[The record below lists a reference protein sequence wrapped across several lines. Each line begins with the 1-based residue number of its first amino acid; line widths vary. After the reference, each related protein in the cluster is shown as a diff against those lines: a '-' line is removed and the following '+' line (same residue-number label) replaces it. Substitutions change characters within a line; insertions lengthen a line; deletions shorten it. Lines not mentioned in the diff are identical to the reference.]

1 MAKLGILIAH
11 YKEPLEQ
18 LKGMLDSINRQ
29 NIDFNQVKVCI
40 LNDGDDV
47 VFQQSD
53 FDGYNYSIE
62 CSIAERCGTSKMR
75 NKLLGLSKDDFV
87 WFLDSDDYL
96 IDDTLQDVLDEL
108 SSTQNLDLMF
118 VGALWENKKNL
129 TSQFY
134 PDYYSFSIMGCSIFR
149 REFLINNNISSDE
162 SVFLAGDVILETLPK
177 YYTGNRKRLN
187 KPVLFYRYHPMSAVH
202 NRKNNG
208 WYDQAQ
214 IVMCH
219 LIERLISD
227 GKIQEAYYE
236 YLHYVFTYNSKKVH
250 DAFKDYFQELG
261 MYTINFKMD
270 LR

>member
-1 MAKLGILIAH
+1 MKIQFTQFGCYESLWCISIKEGKYMAKLGILIAH

-96 IDDTLQDVLDEL
+96 ITILCK
-108 SSTQNLDLMF
+108 TYLM
-118 VGALWENKKNL
+118 N
-129 TSQFY
+129 
-134 PDYYSFSIMGCSIFR
+134 
-149 REFLINNNISSDE
+149 
-162 SVFLAGDVILETLPK
+162 
-177 YYTGNRKRLN
+177 
-187 KPVLFYRYHPMSAVH
+187 YHQL
-202 NRKNNG
+202 K
-208 WYDQAQ
+208 
-214 IVMCH
+214 
-219 LIERLISD
+219 
-227 GKIQEAYYE
+227 
-236 YLHYVFTYNSKKVH
+236 T
-250 DAFKDYFQELG
+250 
-261 MYTINFKMD
+261 
-270 LR
+270 